1 MSSGQDG
8 RVVRVVVTGPNRLFD
23 DLVVFGL
30 VRRGLNAW
38 SSAAPD
44 AGDDADVA
52 LVHEHARSA
61 QPGEPG
67 NGLPQGRTPTVLLV
81 LRNDRMTRR
90 RAHSGGVTACV
101 ETSASLDELADTLSS
116 VAHGETVRAAPASP
130 PEQASLTAREIDVL
144 LLMAA
149 GHDNASIAT
158 NLDISPHTAR
168 THVQRI
174 LTKFDVRNRF
184 SAVSVARGQGLLR
197 PGT

>member
-1 MSSGQDG
+1 MSSTQHG
-8 RVVRVVVTGPNRLFD
+8 RAVRVVVTGPNRLFD
-23 DLVVFGL
+23 DLVVNGL
-30 VRRGLNAW
+30 VRRGLHAW
-38 SSAAPD
+38 SSGAQN

-52 LVHEHARSA
+52 LVHEQARA
-61 QPGEPG
+61 ALQDAPGD
-67 NGLPQGRTPTVLLV
+67 GRSPRRTATVLLV

-101 ETSASLDELADTLSS
+101 DASASLDELADTLSS
-116 VAHGETVRAAPASP
+116 VARGETVRAAPASP
-130 PEQASLTAREIDVL
+130 LEQATLTAREIDVL

-158 NLDISPHTAR
+158 SLDISPHTAR

>member
-1 MSSGQDG
+1 MSSAQHG
-8 RVVRVVVTGPNRLFD
+8 RARVVVTGPNRLFD

-30 VRRGLNAW
+30 VRRGLDAW
-38 SSAAPD
+38 SSGAPD
-44 AGDDADVA
+44 ASDDADVA
-52 LVHEHARSA
+52 LVHEHAHAA
-61 QPGEPG
+61 QQGALG
-67 NGLPQGRTPTVLLV
+67 NGRSRGRTPIVLLV

-90 RAHSGGVTACV
+90 RANSGGVTACV
-101 ETSASLDELADTLSS
+101 DTSASLDALADTLSS
-116 VAHGETVRAAPASP
+116 VARGETIPATPASP

-158 NLDISPHTAR
+158 SLEISPHTAR